1 MIYFF
6 THKIAKDGISY
17 NNILKL
23 KFMFILQR
31 FKKKNQ
37 KSEGNSNT
45 IESDES
51 DDINNSAIYS
61 DNSDFDM

>member
-1 MIYFF
+1 
-6 THKIAKDGISY
+6 
-17 NNILKL
+17 
-23 KFMFILQR
+23 MFILQR

-37 KSEGNSNT
+37 KSEGNSST

-61 DNSDFDM
+61 DNSDFFM

>member
-1 MIYFF
+1 
-6 THKIAKDGISY
+6 
-17 NNILKL
+17 
-23 KFMFILQR
+23 MFILQR